1 MLKYMLG
8 DIVYF
13 NYDDK
18 DYEIIITKKHNK
30 NLYIRVGS
38 DLKIK
43 ITAPYLYTKGLINK
57 IINDNRNDIIKMIE
71 KQKDKDIIKKD
82 EYNSFLG
89 SKINVC
95 YENVNKPI
103 LDGNSLYI
111 KDDDMLDKWYKKQAK
126 EIFRIYLDDGYN
138 MFSENIPYPKLK
150 VRLMKSRWG
159 VCNRRDNSVTLN
171 LELIKKDDKYLK
183 YVVIHE
189 LSHFVHFDHSK
200 EFWGVVE
207 KYCPNYKKIRKE
219 LK

>member
-1 MLKYMLG
+1 MIKYMLG
-8 DIVYF
+8 GIVYF
-13 NYDDK
+13 NYKDK

-30 NLYIRVGS
+30 NLYIRVDS
-38 DLKIK
+38 NLKIK

-57 IINDNRNDIIKMIE
+57 IINDNKNDIIKMIE
-71 KQKDKDIIKKD
+71 KQMEKNIRKQD
-82 EYNSFLG
+82 ENNNFLG
-89 SKINVC
+89 NKINVC
-95 YENVNKPI
+95 YENVKKPI
-103 LDGNSLYI
+103 FDGNTLTI

-138 MFSENIPYPKLK
+138 MFMENIPYPKLK

-200 EFWGVVE
+200 EFWKIVE